1 MEAQKGKKKK
11 VRKKAREREVQR
23 SQLVSQHVV
32 ETSRAK
38 ETEKRE
44 RRGGTSRVGLPP
56 HLLSLPTD
64 VDKILH
70 GPCERDT
77 EEPFLATNSNNGD
90 AWSLSSVAF
99 LRGSSS
105 STTTIEEEVECEKT
119 TKLPNTLFNRQKT
132 FDEFFQNHPFYD
144 TMGKSIQ

>member
-1 MEAQKGKKKK
+1 MKDN
-11 VRKKAREREVQR
+11 RKKDERREKGGRVQR

-32 ETSRAK
+32 EASCAK

-77 EEPFLATNSNNGD
+77 KEPFPNSHRIAIMETHGLFQVSPLYAD
-90 AWSLSSVAF
+90 H
-99 LRGSSS
+99 LR
-105 STTTIEEEVECEKT
+105 
-119 TKLPNTLFNRQKT
+119 
-132 FDEFFQNHPFYD
+132 
-144 TMGKSIQ
+144 

>member
-1 MEAQKGKKKK
+1 M
-11 VRKKAREREVQR
+11 
-23 SQLVSQHVV
+23 V

-119 TKLPNTLFNRQKT
+119 TKLPNTLFNR
-132 FDEFFQNHPFYD
+132 
-144 TMGKSIQ
+144 